1 MQGVIGSL
9 NALAGAFSELSHVLE
24 GALIGNN
31 TIELSPDEY
40 EISDSEKEK
49 DDAISDRTNLL
60 DGSV

>member
-9 NALAGAFSELSHVLE
+9 NALADAFSELNNVLE
-24 GALIGNN
+24 GDLIGNN

-40 EISDSEKEK
+40 EISDSEEEK